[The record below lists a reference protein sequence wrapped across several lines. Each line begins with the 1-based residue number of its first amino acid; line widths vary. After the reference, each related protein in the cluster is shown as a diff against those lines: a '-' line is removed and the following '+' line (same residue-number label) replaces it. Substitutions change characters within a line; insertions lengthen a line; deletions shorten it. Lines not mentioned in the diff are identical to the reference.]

1 MKFITRILAVGG
13 LALAAGTGAAS
24 DQEKLVAANT
34 AFAFDL
40 TRQVAQ
46 AAPDANLFLSPYS
59 VSSALQM
66 VANGAAGQTRAE
78 MQKALKTDG
87 LPAGSL
93 NAAFRDLNRQFA
105 GRAAVTLD
113 LANALWFQQDR
124 GLSLQPAFVDD
135 NRKFFQAEVSGVDF
149 GISETA
155 ETINAWADKQTHG
168 KITQIVRFPF
178 PDRTRLILANA
189 IYFKGKWVTPFKP
202 RATRPREFYL
212 PGGQTK
218 QTPMMAQDGRFAYQE
233 NDGFQAVKLPYQGGL
248 QMELYLPRTNA
259 SPVKLLADLSSRDKG
274 LEGRSQAFVQREGTV
289 VLPKFKT
296 ESTLRLNQ
304 PLQALGIRDAF
315 TDDADFSGIT
325 TDEKLLISTVLQK
338 TFVKVDEQGTEA
350 AAVTTITMVGSALM
364 RPPDNRFTMV
374 LDHPFLFMI
383 SDADTG
389 SILFLGMMNDPEAGD

>member
-1 MKFITRILAVGG
+1 
-13 LALAAGTGAAS
+13 
-24 DQEKLVAANT
+24 
-34 AFAFDL
+34 
-40 TRQVAQ
+40 
-46 AAPDANLFLSPYS
+46 
-59 VSSALQM
+59 M